1 MSSWDNNG
9 MYNSALRRTAM
20 YNHQYAFF
28 DPETNV
34 PYFNNHNYFHKYNG
48 DYGHNKDIYYD
59 YANGFG
65 LGTQYNK
72 ELHFKAK
79 TFYYPRNKNDLTIE
93 TRIQCLECKNI
104 DSVTQS
110 LDINGGGDYTCASFG
125 IYQCQCTKTKLFIF
139 LKNLK
144 VSNGSLIWYIQ
155 KKPNLSH
162 IMTRCPLRK
171 EEPGSSIIP
180 ALVISAALGI
190 MTGGFAASAGVAL
203 LPSIA
208 GASSPALM
216 GVNLLAGGAGG
227 VLNTLINGNAG
238 VSCSYSGD
246 TGFQINSI
254 KETAVNYATSKAY
267 YYINGL
273 DNEETQQIYLCRNI
287 KSLTERG

>member
-9 MYNSALRRTAM
+9 MYHSVIRRTAL

-28 DPETNV
+28 DPDTNV
-34 PYFNNHNYFHKYNG
+34 PYFNNYNYYHNYNG
-48 DYGHNKDIYYD
+48 DYEHSKDIYYD
-59 YANGFG
+59 YPDGFS
-65 LGTQYNK
+65 LGTQYK
-72 ELHFKAK
+72 KPLYFKAK
-79 TFYYPRNKNDLTIE
+79 TFYYPRNQNDLTIE
-93 TRIQCLECKNI
+93 TRIKCLECKNI
-104 DSVTQS
+104 DSVKQS
-110 LDINGGGDYTCASFG
+110 LNIDGGGDYTCANFG
-125 IYQCQCTKTKLFIF
+125 IYQCQCKKTKLLIF

-144 VSNGSLIWYIQ
+144 VNNGSLIWYIQ
-155 KKPNLSH
+155 KIPNLSH
-162 IMTRCPLRK
+162 IMTRCPLEK
-171 EEPGSSIIP
+171 KEPGSIIP

-190 MTGGFAASAGVAL
+190 MTGGFAASAGYAL

-216 GVNLLAGGAGG
+216 GVNLVAGGAGG
-227 VLNTLINGNAG
+227 VLNTLITGNPG
-238 VSCSYSGD
+238 VSGSYSGD

-273 DNEETQQIYLCRNI
+273 DDEDTQKTYLCRNI